1 MSSIII
7 LKESINYKKNGIN
20 DHQYTAPLQVGTII
34 LYAGNDSAKYDSNFL
49 LCDGKPY
56 SNTEQNGKY
65 SSLYNVIYN
74 IYGGSSGN
82 DFKVPNMQLNIPI
95 GRKTDDNNIYGGV
108 DKIENKH
115 YKHNHTIYV
124 STFQS
129 TTANHAYDGSG
140 DSDRRKLS
148 TGWSKETASKSTSMN
163 LDANGDAFSE
173 NAASDKYFPPYCAI
187 NYLICYK
194 S

>member
-7 LKESINYKKNGIN
+7 AKESINYKKNGIN
-20 DHQYTAPLQVGTII
+20 DHQYTAPLQVGTIL

-56 SNTEQNGKY
+56 SNTEENGKY
-65 SSLYNVIYN
+65 SSLYNI
-74 IYGGSSGN
+74 IGTLYGGSSGN
-82 DFKVPNMQLNIPI
+82 DFEVPNMQLNIPI
-95 GRKTDDNNIYGGV
+95 GKNIDNNNIYGGV

-115 YKHNHTIYV
+115 YRHNHTMYV
-124 STFQS
+124 TRFQTLTS
-129 TTANHAYDGSG
+129 RHAYDGSG
-140 DSDRRKLS
+140 DSERIVLS
-148 TGWSKETASKSTSMN
+148 NGWSKEIASRSTTMN
-163 LDANGDAFSE
+163 LDANGDAFSDT
-173 NAASDKYFPPYCAI
+173 AQSDKYFPPYCAI